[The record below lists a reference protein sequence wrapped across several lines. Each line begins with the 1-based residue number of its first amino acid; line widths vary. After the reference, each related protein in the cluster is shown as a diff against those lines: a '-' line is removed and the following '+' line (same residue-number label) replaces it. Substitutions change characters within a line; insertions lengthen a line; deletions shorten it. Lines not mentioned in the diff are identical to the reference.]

1 MITNRVS
8 FKCFRWPHLLGAIM
22 EYTLDDF
29 FKENPKVAN
38 AILITRLSKEKA
50 DLIKEVHDDMDYR
63 PEARIGIVGNIPEP
77 DGMGNILIATGGT
90 RIFLLLKKLLLLQR
104 FTGIRS
110 QDSMM
115 WEFQGLTEHFHTWM
129 K

>member
-1 MITNRVS
+1 
-8 FKCFRWPHLLGAIM
+8 M

-90 RIFLLLKKLLLLQR
+90 RIFLLLKKLLLLQP
-104 FTGIRS
+104 F
-110 QDSMM
+110 
-115 WEFQGLTEHFHTWM
+115 FQCLIHVQMELP
-129 K
+129 

>member
-1 MITNRVS
+1 
-8 FKCFRWPHLLGAIM
+8 M

-29 FKENPKVAN
+29 FKENPKGAN

-90 RIFLLLKKLLLLQR
+90 SDIPVAEEAAVTAALL
-104 FTGIRS
+104 
-110 QDSMM
+110 SM
-115 WEFQGLTEHFHTWM
+115 LNS
-129 K
+129 

>member
-1 MITNRVS
+1 
-8 FKCFRWPHLLGAIM
+8 M

-29 FKENPKVAN
+29 FKENPKGAN

-90 RIFLLLKKLLLLQR
+90 SDIPVAEEAAVTAALLSMLNSCANGIAVVNIDNGFRAGTMASRINHM
-104 FTGIRS
+104 G
-110 QDSMM
+110 
-115 WEFQGLTEHFHTWM
+115 
-129 K
+129 

>member
-1 MITNRVS
+1 MI
-8 FKCFRWPHLLGAIM
+8 
-22 EYTLDDF
+22 F

-77 DGMGNILIATGGT
+77 DGMGNILIA
-90 RIFLLLKKLLLLQR
+90 IEWNK
-104 FTGIRS
+104 
-110 QDSMM
+110 
-115 WEFQGLTEHFHTWM
+115 
-129 K
+129 